1 MVEFEIER
9 VTKEEAIVIIEKREP
24 LGLFYFIDGNIY
36 VGIDNRSWDA
46 WTEEFAN
53 LDDCL
58 NWLRNEAV
66 ILCTFPDDE
75 NDYCKMFRVSK
86 DWLLDLLEHLDDMNN
101 REGVDLEKFL
111 EEYVW
116 DETYFIYIEA
126 KEHEVLLGEKVQN

>member
-1 MVEFEIER
+1 
-9 VTKEEAIVIIEKREP
+9 
-24 LGLFYFIDGNIY
+24 
-36 VGIDNRSWDA
+36 
-46 WTEEFAN
+46 
-53 LDDCL
+53 
-58 NWLRNEAV
+58 
-66 ILCTFPDDE
+66 
-75 NDYCKMFRVSK
+75 MFRVPK